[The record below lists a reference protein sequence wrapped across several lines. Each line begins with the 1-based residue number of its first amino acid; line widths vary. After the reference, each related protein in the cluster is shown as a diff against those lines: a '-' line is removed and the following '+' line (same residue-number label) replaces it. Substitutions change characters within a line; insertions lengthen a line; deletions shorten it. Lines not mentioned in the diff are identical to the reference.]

1 MASVERLGVGPM
13 ESKVQNFPK
22 RQVTAARHRDLD
34 VYTLNYAAYQII
46 DSGIYPLG
54 SIESTK
60 VTIPFNV
67 KIPQGFISLIC
78 TLISIGDPLADT
90 QTTFNITD
98 RSTTGFTITLREI
111 TSEIKSA

>member
-54 SIESTK
+54 
-60 VTIPFNV
+60 
-67 KIPQGFISLIC
+67 
-78 TLISIGDPLADT
+78 
-90 QTTFNITD
+90 
-98 RSTTGFTITLREI
+98 
-111 TSEIKSA
+111 